1 LDITLY
7 TKRYIAALNPNY
19 NIFDTIE
26 SLILLEDNEQPD
38 LLFLNFD
45 YIDNTDI
52 ERLKTLKSKISLLTS
67 INNKNKIKTLD
78 SNFFKILYSPI
89 NFSKISKSLLDFNCV
104 DHNENNENIDN
115 RRDDFTNI
123 KALVAEDNL
132 INQKLIKLTLENIGL
147 NVTLANN
154 GKEAFELRRNE
165 IFDVIFMDI
174 QMPIMTGTEATHA
187 IITYEKEQ
195 KLAHI
200 PIIALTANAL
210 KGDKEHFLKQG
221 MDQYISKPIKLDE
234 IRNILDLYFKD
245 KHILENIIST
255 AEEKP
260 ENKLVDIL
268 LCKKEKGDLLIFDT
282 LLKGK
287 GYSVEIAKNIKD
299 LKKMIQSKKYT
310 HVLLDRNLEG
320 LSEDSEI
327 SQMMKFLSIKSI
339 LFIEDKNMVKEEDY
353 EHYTR
358 VALNI
363 ANSKFLDHIIK
374 LNLK

>member
-1 LDITLY
+1 
-7 TKRYIAALNPNY
+7 
-19 NIFDTIE
+19 
-26 SLILLEDNEQPD
+26 
-38 LLFLNFD
+38 
-45 YIDNTDI
+45 
-52 ERLKTLKSKISLLTS
+52 LTT

-78 SNFFKILYSPI
+78 SNFFKTLYSPI
-89 NFSKISKSLLDFNCV
+89 NFSKISKALLDFNRV
-104 DHNENNENIDN
+104 DHNENIGN
-115 RRDDFTNI
+115 RRDKFTNI

-147 NVTLANN
+147 SVTLANN
-154 GKEAFELRRNE
+154 GKEAFELRRSDE

-245 KHILENIIST
+245 KHISENTVST

-260 ENKLVDIL
+260 ENELVDIL

-320 LSEDSEI
+320 LSEDSEL

-339 LFIEDKNMVKEEDY
+339 LFIEDKNMVREEDY
-353 EHYTR
+353 EDYTR